1 MEQSRVMVEGGKFL
15 RTLGSF
21 QAPFGQSVELQEILF
36 DEDVKLLRLHI
47 REGNRFT
54 VFDLD
59 PKTAQAWGETLCN
72 WASAKLSEGA
82 D

>member
-1 MEQSRVMVEGGKFL
+1 MVEGGEVLK
-15 RTLGSF
+15 TLGLF
-21 QAPFGQSVELQEILF
+21 QAPFGQSIELKEVLF

-54 VFDLD
+54 VLDLD
-59 PKTAQAWGETLCN
+59 PKTAQAWGEALCN
-72 WASAKLSEGA
+72 WASTKISYGA